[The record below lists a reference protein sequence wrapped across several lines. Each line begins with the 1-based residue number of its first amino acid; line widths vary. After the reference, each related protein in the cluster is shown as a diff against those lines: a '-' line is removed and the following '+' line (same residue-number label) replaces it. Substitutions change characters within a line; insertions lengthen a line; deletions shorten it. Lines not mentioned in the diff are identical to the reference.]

1 MSETS
6 DKVVREML
14 AKYPD
19 VEVRRV
25 VAGTQ
30 TDFFGNMWKPG
41 ETLASVRAI
50 YDKPVQEPKP
60 LSYEQAVY
68 RVMKHGAWW
77 TVRELR
83 ACILEDFG
91 LDIEAITSRI
101 RELRQR
107 GHTIECERVP
117 GSSAHR
123 YRLASK
129 EPA

>member
-1 MSETS
+1 MSEQQLTLLNGSKLTLTS
-6 DKVVREML
+6 RSKDVRIRGSGGL
-14 AKYPD
+14 LIVD
-19 VEVRRV
+19 
-25 VAGTQ
+25 T
-30 TDFFGNMWKPG
+30 
-41 ETLASVRAI
+41 
-50 YDKPVQEPKP
+50 PKP